1 MGPTDLPERLVALG
15 SQKGHAPAVDYRDW
29 GPNDRAPRERYPTD
43 AWNEDQEPPT
53 DSITELL
60 HDDGLQPGGPYAP
73 SPESYST
80 PSRRRGASYDDAERY
95 TPAWALEPEAAPA
108 PRGGRHRG
116 DPPGEESWRSYQP
129 GSTDSTAGYPSR
141 WDSTGSTTRWEPGTE
156 PSVRAPTDGP
166 STTPRALRSVR
177 DTSGDLLGLR
187 DSLSDEPPRVGR
199 RRADDVDPAPRRRRA
214 IESGPRAIESAPRA
228 IESAPRAIE
237 SAPRAI
243 ESAPRG
249 DALPPA
255 ARATPWRAD
264 DATDPEDRGVEL
276 ERWVEPRRRT
286 EPRRRA
292 EPGRTA
298 EPRPAAEPGRAYEP
312 RPTAEPWRTAESGR
326 RRAADDDGQVARTGV
341 GRWDRRTEVVADPAE
356 EPVAPVRRWDRP
368 GTDDQRWRRS
378 ADATDQRRDS
388 VAEVGRRRRG
398 GADTDQQDESVETAP
413 ARGAASVP
421 VAPRATVYGRRR
433 DPAAEEVETRS
444 GRSARR
450 TEPEDETGPAEADP
464 GDRKGRF
471 IEAAGWGRSADTTE
485 WERATAD
492 ERLYRSPD
500 PTRRDKGDG
509 GRRGRAAADGI
520 RRSRG
525 DGDRGGRRSRAD
537 GERRTRPA
545 GDSDRRSRPT
555 GDSDRPRSAGDS
567 ERRRASGD
575 SERRSRPAGDFD
587 RRGRSAGDPD
597 LRSRV
602 AGDFDRGGR
611 AAGDPDRG
619 SRSTGEGELR
629 TGFTRNPDDRGAGS
643 GDGAAGWSLPTS
655 GAAGWQRPS
664 SDDEGW
670 GRSTET
676 GQWDGLAD
684 TGQWDRFTDT
694 GQWDRFTDT
703 TEWRRG
709 ELSGL
714 LERDGGDGRPWHDS
728 GETFWSGT
736 RLAGD
741 DPRWVNT
748 PETAPRS
755 PAVAYSSPPLD
766 RPTAPSQPEGRLATP
781 ARTGRTGNEARPA
794 YGSGTSYQSSTGY
807 HTGTGYQARTGYQ
820 SAGYQSQ
827 TGYTSRS
834 GLDSVSLRRRS
845 TARIED
851 DLLDADPGSPLTA
864 VLYAAAWY
872 AVPVLVFFV
881 WLLTLDGSAPA
892 GCVTDVTGG
901 GCDSARAKAMA
912 SMLGA
917 APRFGLAMMVSL
929 VTAVLLR
936 WASPTWKTGSV
947 GLAAAVVG
955 GGLST
960 VLVSVVSGQALG

>member
-1 MGPTDLPERLVALG
+1 M
-15 SQKGHAPAVDYRDW
+15 DYRDW
-29 GPNDRAPRERYPTD
+29 GPKDRAPRERYPTD
-43 AWNEDQEPPT
+43 AWNEDPEPPT

-80 PSRRRGASYDDAERY
+80 PSRRRGASYDDADRY

-116 DPPGEESWRSYQP
+116 DPSGAESGRSYQS
-129 GSTDSTAGYPSR
+129 GGTGYPSR
-141 WDSTGSTTRWEPGTE
+141 WDSTGSTTPWEQRTE
-156 PSVRAPTDGP
+156 PSNSP
-166 STTPRALRSVR
+166 STAPRALRSVR

-199 RRADDVDPAPRRRRA
+199 RRADDDADPAPRRRRA
-214 IESGPRAIESAPRA
+214 IESGPRAIESGPRA
-228 IESAPRAIE
+228 IESGPRAIE
-237 SAPRAI
+237 SGRRAI
-243 ESAPRG
+243 ESGSRA
-249 DALPPA
+249 DAPA
-255 ARATPWRAD
+255 ARTTPWSAG
-264 DATDPEDRGVEL
+264 DAAGSVEPEDRGVEL

-286 EPRRRA
+286 
-292 EPGRTA
+292 G
-298 EPRPAAEPGRAYEP
+298 P
-312 RPTAEPWRTAESGR
+312 RPTAESRPTDPWRTAEPGR
-326 RRAADDDGQVARTGV
+326 RRAADDAQVERTGV
-341 GRWDRRTEVVADPAE
+341 GRWDRRTKVAADQAE
-356 EPVAPVRRWDRP
+356 EPAAPVRRWDRP

-378 ADATDQRRDS
+378 ADTDQRRDI
-388 VAEVGRRRRG
+388 VAEPGHRRRG
-398 GADTDQQDESVETAP
+398 GADTDQPNESVEMAP

-433 DPAAEEVETRS
+433 DPAAEEVETGA

-450 TEPEDETGPAEADP
+450 AEPEDEAGPTEGGT
-464 GDRKGRF
+464 GDRRGRF

-492 ERLYRSPD
+492 DRLYRSPD
-500 PTRRDKGDG
+500 PARRDKGDG

-520 RRSRG
+520 RRTRG

-537 GERRTRPA
+537 GERRTRPTGDA
-545 GDSDRRSRPT
+545 DRRRSATDSDRR
-555 GDSDRPRSAGDS
+555 RSAGDS
-567 ERRRASGD
+567 D
-575 SERRSRPAGDFD
+575 PRSRAAGDVD
-587 RRGRSAGDPD
+587 RRGRAGGD
-597 LRSRV
+597 L
-602 AGDFDRGGR
+602 
-611 AAGDPDRG
+611 DRG
-619 SRSTGEGELR
+619 SRAAGEPDRSGWSSGDGVRR
-629 TGFTRNPDDRGAGS
+629 TGFTADPDVRRAES
-643 GDGAAGWSLPTS
+643 GVGTAGWSPPTS

-703 TEWRRG
+703 TEWSR
-709 ELSGL
+709 GL
-714 LERDGGDGRPWHDS
+714 LERDGDGGDGDGRPWHDS

-755 PAVAYSSPPLD
+755 PAVAYSSPPRD
-766 RPTAPSQPEGRLATP
+766 RPTAPAQTEGRVATP
-781 ARTGRTGNEARPA
+781 TRTGRTGYETRPT
-794 YGSGTSYQSSTGY
+794 YGSSTSYRSS
-807 HTGTGYQARTGYQ
+807 TGYQARTGYQ
-820 SAGYQSQ
+820 TQTGYQSQ
-827 TGYTSRS
+827 TGYASRS